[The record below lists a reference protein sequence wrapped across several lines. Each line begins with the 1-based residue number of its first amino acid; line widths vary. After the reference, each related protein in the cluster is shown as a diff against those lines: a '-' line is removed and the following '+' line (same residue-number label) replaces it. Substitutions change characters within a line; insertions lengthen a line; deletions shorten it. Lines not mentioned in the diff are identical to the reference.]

1 MGILLYEMCTLKP
14 PFDANS
20 LQQLALKIVNG
31 KQTPIPSHYSKEM
44 KNLVT
49 AMLSR
54 DPAKRPR
61 VHDILQMP
69 IIKDRIKDFLT
80 KTQQCVEFNHT
91 VIHNKDLNL
100 IQNEEQKSSSHDQED
115 EEKFKQDSQ
124 HSKREEEEM
133 IREAERQKAEE
144 RRKEEERRRREEL
157 KKREDDERRRREDE
171 RKREEL
177 A

>member
-1 MGILLYEMCTLKP
+1 MVKLGDFGIAKMLNTTNQMVKTMVGTPYYLSPEIVEGKKYSFKSDIWSMGILLYEMCTLKP

-20 LQQLALKIVNG
+20 LQYLALKIVNG
-31 KQTPIPSHYSKEM
+31 KYTPIPSHYSKEM

-100 IQNEEQKSSSHDQED
+100 I
-115 EEKFKQDSQ
+115 
-124 HSKREEEEM
+124 
-133 IREAERQKAEE
+133 
-144 RRKEEERRRREEL
+144 
-157 KKREDDERRRREDE
+157 
-171 RKREEL
+171 
-177 A
+177 

>member
-1 MGILLYEMCTLKP
+1 
-14 PFDANS
+14 
-20 LQQLALKIVNG
+20 
-31 KQTPIPSHYSKEM
+31 M

-91 VIHNKDLNL
+91 VIHNKDLHL
-100 IQNEEQKSSSHDQED
+100 IYAEEQQNKSNLD
-115 EEKFKQDSQ
+115 
-124 HSKREEEEM
+124 
-133 IREAERQKAEE
+133 
-144 RRKEEERRRREEL
+144 
-157 KKREDDERRRREDE
+157 
-171 RKREEL
+171 
-177 A
+177 